1 MGGWWPKEVDGGR
14 EVGGRRGL
22 MDRRE
27 VNIGGG
33 REEGTLVAEGTL
45 KDRREV
51 GRRAQ
56 GRLTD
61 RRPKGGRDVDGG
73 WEVGGRRDVKG

>member
-1 MGGWWPKEVDGGR
+1 MMAYRTLVAAGGWWPKEVDGGR

-33 REEGTLVAEGTL
+33 REEGKLVAE
-45 KDRREV
+45 RRK
-51 GRRAQ
+51 G
-56 GRLTD
+56 GWW
-61 RRPKGGRDVDGG
+61 PKGR
-73 WEVGGRRDVKG
+73 

>member
-1 MGGWWPKEVDGGR
+1 M
-14 EVGGRRGL
+14 

-33 REEGTLVAEGTL
+33 REEGRVVAEGTL

-51 GRRAQ
+51 GRKAE
-56 GRLTD
+56 GRLTY
-61 RRPKGGRDVDGG
+61 
-73 WEVGGRRDVKG
+73 